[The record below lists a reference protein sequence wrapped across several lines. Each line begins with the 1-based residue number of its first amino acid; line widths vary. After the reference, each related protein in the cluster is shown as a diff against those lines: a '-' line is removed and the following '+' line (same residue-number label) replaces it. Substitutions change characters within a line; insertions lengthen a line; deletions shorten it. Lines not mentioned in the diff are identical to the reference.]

1 MYLLSRLLD
10 TAATSGLVTIIGKQ
24 VFDMTGDLLSLGI
37 IGLVQFVPTF
47 AMAPFAGPVAD
58 RFDRRLVSLIGIG
71 SYVVLCAALFLYI
84 RTDPTNVLPIYGLM
98 FLQGTTEAF
107 QRPAAR
113 ALPIDMSPP
122 DVLTRVMALSA
133 ATWQAG
139 TIVGP
144 VIAGFVFT
152 ITIATPYAVFAVMF
166 LVAGMALARVPSSG
180 VARLVGGRRGGVQAL
195 RDAVEGLRFIR
206 RNPVLGAAISL
217 DLFAVM
223 FGGAV
228 ALLPAIADERL
239 GVGAVGLGWL
249 RAAIGIG
256 AAVVT
261 LSIAARPIERR
272 VGAVLL
278 WAVATFGVA
287 TIVLGLTTNFA
298 VAMVALLI
306 VGGSDSVSVFIR
318 STLVPLATP
327 ENMRGRVLALENVF
341 IGGSNELGAFESG
354 LAAAWLG
361 LVGAILFGGAGTLAV
376 VGAYAF
382 VFPALRR
389 IDRFSDVTAGA
400 RSPVA

>member
-152 ITIATPYAVFAVMF
+152 ITIAAPYAVFAVMF